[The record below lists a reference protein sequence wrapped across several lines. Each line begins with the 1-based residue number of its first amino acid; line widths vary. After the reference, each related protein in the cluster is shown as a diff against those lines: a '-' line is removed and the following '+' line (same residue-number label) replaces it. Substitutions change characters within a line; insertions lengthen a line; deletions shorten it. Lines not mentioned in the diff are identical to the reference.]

1 MISCEK
7 NQPASCSHAAN
18 PNYFSCYIHNA
29 VVAQKGG
36 VEFDPQKVTVENMP
50 QYCSLCAWA
59 LALSHAKSGDA
70 AKISGYAG
78 NGDELGDAMVRF
90 AVEYADQTEK
100 DHQALKAAAKSG
112 RIKVADKAA

>member
-1 MISCEK
+1 MIRK
-7 NQPASCSHAAN
+7 
-18 PNYFSCYIHNA
+18 
-29 VVAQKGG
+29 
-36 VEFDPQKVTVENMP
+36 KVTVENMP